1 MAIVLLG
8 AGGGAACKSANLHEQ
23 QFCMS
28 SAAHSRLQPTH
39 QRRQAPAFICTAQPS
54 GAPASSQPSMNTLH
68 GKFFSKVWKVFSFS
82 EIISFTTGGTWELS
96 NISSWRYGTW
106 TEKFRS
112 CEFSFLPRI
121 QDKMTIHPLQ
131 LLATWLDS
139 GPGHSCDVMS
149 LCWYSPVAS
158 LLQSHY
164 FNLAFMVSR

>member
-1 MAIVLLG
+1 MAIVLRG

-39 QRRQAPAFICTAQPS
+39 QPSSAQHSPAGHQP
-54 GAPASSQPSMNTLH
+54 AASSQPSMNTLH

-106 TEKFRS
+106 TEKFLS
-112 CEFSFLPRI
+112 CEFSFLLRI